1 MTECES
7 SVSLSV
13 IICTRNR
20 AQRLRTTLESLLAQE
35 QPAGQFEI
43 IVIDNGSIDDTAEV
57 VRSFAARGPVR
68 YAFEGSPG
76 LGRARNRGISLA
88 RGRFLAFTDDDVAA
102 HKDWAARIVSAFE
115 ENSAVA
121 AVFGYTYADAEVPV
135 LYSLRTRPN
144 ACYLEGKEAVW
155 ESSPGN
161 NMAYRAVVPDRIGS
175 FDVSLGRGAKYAT
188 GEDAEF
194 QYRFFKAG
202 LRAYYD
208 PAIRIKHQPDLAQR
222 AFDQEILDCDA
233 GIAAWYGKHAANGDM
248 YAARM
253 FLIHLG
259 RSIIGVRSLVR
270 AVRRADVAEL
280 RLRGRRLRVLLHA
293 FFSRAL
299 MELGQ

>member
-20 AQRLRTTLESLLAQE
+20 AQRLHKTLESLLAQE
-35 QPAGQFEI
+35 PPPRGLEI
-43 IVIDNGSIDDTAEV
+43 VVVDNGSTDETSDVI
-57 VRSFAARGPVR
+57 RSFAARGLVR
-68 YAFEGSPG
+68 SAFESAPG
-76 LGRARNRGISLA
+76 LGRARNRGVSVA
-88 RGRFLAFTDDDVAA
+88 RGRFLAFTDDDVIV

-115 ENSAVA
+115 ENLAIS
-121 AVFGYTYADAEVPV
+121 AVFGYTYADADVPV

-161 NMAYRAVVPDRIGS
+161 NMAYRAGVPDQIGS
-175 FDVSLGRGAKYAT
+175 FDVSLGRGARFAT

-202 LRAYYD
+202 LKAYYD

-233 GIAAWYGKHAANGDM
+233 GIAAWYGKHAVSGDM
-248 YAARM
+248 YAARL

-259 RSIIGVRSLVR
+259 RSVIGIRSLVR
-270 AVRRADVAEL
+270 AVRRADVSEL
-280 RLRGRRLRVLLHA
+280 RLRRRRLRVLLGA
-293 FFSRAL
+293 FFSKAL
-299 MELGQ
+299 MELRE